1 MENCIMEMDLQ
12 SAVNQIQTSKDPVG
26 KLGELILASGCFLS
40 STEATDPSKIFN
52 IQLYGVHGMGIGAAA
67 ALNDWTNKAKILV
80 FPRQ

>member
-1 MENCIMEMDLQ
+1 MEMDLQ

-26 KLGELILASGCFLS
+26 KLGELILASGCFWS

-67 ALNDWTNKAKILV
+67 ALTTQKSHETKSQECCLLL
-80 FPRQ
+80 